1 MGEGVP
7 QGGLGRGG
15 GVRPLGGKSGEQ
27 DLGPLPQGL
36 ETVPALLPA
45 ARQHAAQQGESLRSL
60 VRPRPPAIFWR
71 TFLIRMARSA
81 RLFANG
87 TAGSSRQRS
96 TAC

>member
-36 ETVPALLPA
+36 ETVPGDPSGVS
-45 ARQHAAQQGESLRSL
+45 HLR
-60 VRPRPPAIFWR
+60 
-71 TFLIRMARSA
+71 
-81 RLFANG
+81 
-87 TAGSSRQRS
+87 
-96 TAC
+96 